1 MVANRKI
8 PPPLSNIAPPKQRIK
23 FLKKA
28 AAISAEWKNYHEGQR
43 KGGTLG
49 AKA

>member
-1 MVANRKI
+1 MKI
-8 PPPLSNIAPPKQRIK
+8 
-23 FLKKA
+23 LKKA
-28 AAISAEWKNYHEGQR
+28 AAIFAEWENYHEGQR